1 MFESGELDTEFSE
14 LFFFL
19 PRITDRCEEI
29 NQHMKYINT
38 HPYDWDEKEFRD
50 GFEPHLLDF
59 VGGKKKKM
67 ADSFV
72 SVLKNIAEI
81 SVINLVKNAD
91 ALSSKRPDDSEIDWV

>member
-38 HPYDWDEKEFRD
+38 HPYDWDEKEFH
-50 GFEPHLLDF
+50 EPHLLDF

-91 ALSSKRPDDSEIDWV
+91 ALSSKRPADSEIDWV